1 MKGNNICVKC
11 GKPFTGRCP
20 YCSKKITTKE
30 KENNLGENSR

>member
-20 YCSKKITTKE
+20 YCSKKRKS
-30 KENNLGENSR
+30 GY